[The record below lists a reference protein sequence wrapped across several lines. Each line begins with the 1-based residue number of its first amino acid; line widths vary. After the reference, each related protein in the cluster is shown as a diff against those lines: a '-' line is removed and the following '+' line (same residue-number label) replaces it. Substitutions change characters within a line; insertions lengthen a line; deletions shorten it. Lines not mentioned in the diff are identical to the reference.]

1 MDGIESAIR
10 IFQSVA
16 GLVSIRIV
24 SICFNRDGCT
34 ATSLHYNI
42 YRPQLLMLLS
52 ILSHAIR
59 YVQGLNSTRNGIA
72 TNNGMVITH
81 SIADIKPAP
90 NIPIPTN
97 TPSISTTA
105 IDADYLH
112 DIHGHQSNDYHES
125 REGYSQ
131 CTLDPLRQ

>member
-1 MDGIESAIR
+1 MNGIESAIR

-16 GLVSIRIV
+16 GLMCIRI
-24 SICFNRDGCT
+24 IGIRFNRDGRT
-34 ATSLHYNI
+34 ATGLHYNI
-42 YRPQLLMLLS
+42 YRTQFLMLLS

-72 TNNGMVITH
+72 TNNGMAIIH
-81 SIADIKPAP
+81 SMADIKPVP

-112 DIHGHQSNDYHES
+112 DIHGHQSNDYYES